1 VLFSPSPAG
10 GRGVGERGNNHFL
23 KKVFF
28 ERKPMKIIQ
37 TANAPAAIGPY
48 SQAMQVGDLLFT
60 SGQIPLRADGT
71 LNDGDITAQTTQVF
85 ANLTAVIEAAGG
97 SLNQVVKT
105 TVFMK
110 NLDDFAAM
118 NKVYGDTFGSHTP
131 ARSTVQVAKL
141 PRDVLVEIEA
151 IVAL

>member
-1 VLFSPSPAG
+1 M
-10 GRGVGERGNNHFL
+10 
-23 KKVFF
+23 KVVQT
-28 ERKPMKIIQ
+28 IQ
-37 TANAPAAIGPY
+37 TTGAPAAIGPY

-71 LNDGDITAQTTQVF
+71 LLEGDITAQTTQVL
-85 ANLTAVIEAAGG
+85 ANLKAVIEAAGAN
-97 SLNQVVKT
+97 LNKVVKT

-110 NLDDFAAM
+110 NLDDFVAM

-151 IVAL
+151 IVSLL

>member
-1 VLFSPSPAG
+1 MRSKFS
-10 GRGVGERGNNHFL
+10 HL
-23 KKVFF
+23 KKV
-28 ERKPMKIIQ
+28 KIMKIIQ

-71 LNDGDITAQTTQVF
+71 LLEGDITAQTTQVL
-85 ANLTAVIEAAGG
+85 ANLKAVIEAAGA
-97 SLNQVVKT
+97 SLGKVVKT

-151 IVAL
+151 IVSLA

>member
-1 VLFSPSPAG
+1 M
-10 GRGVGERGNNHFL
+10 
-23 KKVFF
+23 KV
-28 ERKPMKIIQ
+28 IQ
-37 TANAPAAIGPY
+37 TPNAPAAIGPY
-48 SQAMQVGDLLFT
+48 SQAMVVGDLLFT

-71 LNDGDITAQTTQVF
+71 LNDGDIATQTTQVL
-85 ANLTAVIEAAGG
+85 ANLKAVIEAAGATF
-97 SLNQVVKT
+97 NKVVKT
-105 TVFMK
+105 TVFLK

-151 IVAL
+151 IVSLV